1 MQKTLFYILLSVL
14 MVSCTRQA
22 PQVERL
28 HVEGTALMNE
38 SGDTVELKGMSFGWN
53 VLWPR
58 FYNADAVDHVVNDWG
73 AEIVRAAVGVELRA
87 SEAQARCYLD
97 DPDFGK
103 VSACTIVDAA
113 IENGVYVLVDWH
125 AHGLHTEAAVE
136 FFTYMASRY
145 KGVPNVIYEIWNE
158 PSYKD
163 HVNQIDYT
171 WAEINEYSETV
182 IAAIRTIE
190 KDAVIIVGTP
200 RWSQNV
206 DDAANDPITGYDN
219 LMYTL
224 HFYAGTHKEWLREK
238 GEYAMSKGLALF
250 VTECGGM
257 NADGQGPVD
266 EESTQAWIEWMED
279 NDISYLFW
287 SISDKKETCSML
299 YPSALSE
306 GPWTDADISPW
317 GSFVKK
323 SLQ

>member
-1 MQKTLFYILLSVL
+1 MKRVILMAAAVL
-14 MVSCTRQA
+14 ALAACCQNV

-58 FYNADAVDHVVNDWG
+58 FYNASAVKHVIDDWD
-73 AEIVRAAVGVELRA
+73 AEIVRAAIGVELDN
-87 SEAQARCYLD
+87 EECQALSYLK

-103 VSACTIVDAA
+103 QCACTIVDAA

-136 FFTYMASRY
+136 FFTYMAEKY

-171 WAEINEYSETV
+171 WAEIKEYSETV
-182 IAAIRTIE
+182 IAAIRAIE

-206 DDAANDPITGYDN
+206 DDAADDPIFGYDN

-224 HFYAGTHKEWLREK
+224 HFYAGTHK
-238 GEYAMSKGLALF
+238 
-250 VTECGGM
+250 
-257 NADGQGPVD
+257 
-266 EESTQAWIEWMED
+266 
-279 NDISYLFW
+279 
-287 SISDKKETCSML
+287 
-299 YPSALSE
+299 
-306 GPWTDADISPW
+306 
-317 GSFVKK
+317 
-323 SLQ
+323 

>member
-171 WAEINEYSETV
+171 WAEIKEYSETV

-238 GEYAMSKGLALF
+238 GDYAMSKGLALF

-317 GSFVKK
+317 GSFVKEC
-323 SLQ
+323 LQ